1 MPNASSA
8 AIRVRPRRGIRSSS
22 RESKSVTAMFRSA
35 SALNRAD
42 ESRLSDRTNKISAPP
57 PTEMLACESKIR
69 QPFCDGA
76 VLIQIRSGELD
87 LAKILV
93 VDDDIAVQATIRIL
107 LERAGH
113 SVVVATDG
121 RKGLA
126 IFETGE
132 FDLLFLDIFMPGMDG
147 LETMRLVHQ
156 QQPLIPI
163 IVISGNP
170 VTSDSGSGPDF
181 LTMATKLGAVM
192 GLQKPF
198 KPAALLAA
206 VAGSLE
212 AAQCASSSSL
222 PAGEVASRP

>member
-1 MPNASSA
+1 
-8 AIRVRPRRGIRSSS
+8 
-22 RESKSVTAMFRSA
+22 
-35 SALNRAD
+35 
-42 ESRLSDRTNKISAPP
+42 
-57 PTEMLACESKIR
+57 
-69 QPFCDGA
+69 
-76 VLIQIRSGELD
+76 

-93 VDDDIAVQATIRIL
+93 VDDDSAVQATIRLI

-113 SVVVATDG
+113 DVVVAGDG

-126 IFETGE
+126 IFESGN

-170 VTSDSGSGPDF
+170 MTWDSTTGPDF
-181 LTMATKLGAVM
+181 LTMAIKLGAVCS
-192 GLQKPF
+192 LQKPF

-206 VAGSLE
+206 VAGCLE
-212 AAQCASSSSL
+212 AAKGSSL
-222 PAGEVASRP
+222 SSIATGETASGP